1 VSIRGTVMLPRRRH
15 EDRGWRERPVCA
27 VEKRLSLV
35 FRAFGD
41 TELPE
46 DSGPP
51 RRDIPKLFWIPT
63 LTKPSLK
70 RRAPEPA
77 AGSGATLQRPP
88 RFVSCSDGSNERK
101 ERTRFTSILL
111 APCSPRPSRPRGD
124 STRVPGSRYFQR
136 LDESRHNRL
145 GRGCDAWECSSARGD
160 IS

>member
-1 VSIRGTVMLPRRRH
+1 MLPRRRQ
-15 EDRGWRERPVCA
+15 EDRGWREGPVCA

-35 FRAFGD
+35 FQAFGD

-51 RRDIPKLFWIPT
+51 RRDIPRLFGIPT
-63 LTKPSLK
+63 LKKPSLK

-101 ERTRFTSILL
+101 ERAIYIDSASPLFTKTFTSTRRFN
-111 APCSPRPSRPRGD
+111 ARPW
-124 STRVPGSRYFQR
+124 
-136 LDESRHNRL
+136 ESVF
-145 GRGCDAWECSSARGD
+145 SAAG
-160 IS
+160 